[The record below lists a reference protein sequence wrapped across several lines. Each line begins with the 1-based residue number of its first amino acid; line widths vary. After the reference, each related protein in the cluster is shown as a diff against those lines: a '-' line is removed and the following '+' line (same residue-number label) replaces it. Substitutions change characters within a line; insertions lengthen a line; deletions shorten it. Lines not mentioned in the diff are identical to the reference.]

1 MTLRSLFVDFN
12 SYFASV
18 EQHEDPGLRGRP
30 VGVAPVAAETT
41 SLIAAS
47 YEAKAFGVGT
57 GTMVREARRR
67 CPGIQIRVARPERYV
82 AWHHRLMEAINHA
95 IPVGR
100 VGSIDEVA
108 CELVGRQRR
117 REVAEEIARQVKHE
131 IALAAPGG
139 AIRCSIGIA
148 PNDFLAKTASDMKKP
163 DGLTVIEL
171 ADLPHALHKLA
182 LRDLCGIGPSMEAR
196 LHEAGITTVAQLT
209 AASKLVLRRAWGGI
223 EGERMWGLLRGAWL
237 PSAPTER
244 GSIGHSHV
252 LGPELRTPAGARAV
266 LKKLLVKAAMRMRRE
281 EMLGGA
287 MAVRIRFIGHDQRWE
302 RDLAFDPTDDSRE
315 LLRLLNGMLDSGQ
328 HRPLPLGMDARVPR
342 AQDAQEWPGPANA
355 TPLSVSVTLMRLLP
369 RTQSS
374 GSLFAP
380 TQDTGRVDAGRIDA
394 LVDRINAKFG
404 YNKLYFGSMQLA
416 LEHDAAPMRIPFNR
430 VPDAQSENEA
440 SHDPLWLQTM
450 NRFKAI
456 AEGEHRRR
464 EQRDK
469 R

>member
-1 MTLRSLFVDFN
+1 MSLRSLFVDFN

-18 EQHEDPGLRGRP
+18 EQHEDPALRGRP

-47 YEAKAFGVGT
+47 YEAKAFGVST
-57 GTMVREARRR
+57 GTMVREARRL

-82 AWHHRLMEAINHA
+82 YWHHRLIEAIDHA
-95 IPVGR
+95 IPIAR

-117 REVAEEIARQVKHE
+117 RDIAEEIAQQVKHE

-148 PNDFLAKTASDMKKP
+148 PNDFLAKTASDMRKP
-163 DGLTVIEL
+163 DGLTVIEQ
-171 ADLPHALHKLA
+171 AELPYALHDLD
-182 LRDLCGIGPSMEAR
+182 LRDLCGIGRSMETR

-209 AASKLVLRRAWGGI
+209 AADKHRLRHVWGGI

-237 PSAPTER
+237 PVAATVR

-252 LGPELRTPAGARAV
+252 LGPELRNATGARAV

-287 MAVRIRFIGHDQRWE
+287 LAVRIRFIGHELRWE
-302 RDLAFDPTDDSRE
+302 RDLTFDHTDDSRE
-315 LLRLLNGMLDSGQ
+315 LLNLLNGMLDGSSRQ
-328 HRPLPLGMDARVPR
+328 RPLP
-342 AQDAQEWPGPANA
+342 GPTNA
-355 TPLSVSVTLMRLLP
+355 TPLSVSVTLLRLVP

-380 TQDTGRVDAGRIDA
+380 PQDPRRIDA
-394 LVDRINAKFG
+394 LVDRINTKFG
-404 YNKLYFGSMQLA
+404 YNKVYFGSMRLA

-430 VPDAQSENEA
+430 IPDAKTENEA
-440 SHDPLWLQTM
+440 TAENDASHNALWLQSL
-450 NRFKAI
+450 NRYKVL
-456 AEGEHRRR
+456 AEGQHRQQ
-464 EQRDK
+464 ELK
-469 R
+469 RKGD